1 MKLIDYY
8 FYITYEFLVNKLGRS
23 EEEAKWST
31 LMFSS
36 LYVTLFIDS
45 IIHCVGLLRMC
56 EIIEFYSSLNFPAI
70 LIIDSLISIYLYIRF
85 YKKST
90 LCITENEY
98 KEMSDKK
105 KIIVKRI
112 VLSLFIFIP
121 IIFFIVRRMYIV
133 LL

>member
-8 FYITYEFLVNKLGRS
+8 FYIAYKFLINKLGRS
-23 EEEAKWST
+23 EDEAKWST